1 MKYVGIK
8 QVLKAVKDGTAKKV
22 YIGLDAE
29 SHVLEELLKT
39 CRDKNV
45 EIVKIKTMA
54 ELGKLANIDIGAS
67 AAAE

>member
-8 QVLKAVKDGTAKKV
+8 QVLKAAKECETKKV
-22 YIGLDAE
+22 YIGEDAE
-29 SHVLEELLKT
+29 EHVLTELIKT
-39 CRDKNV
+39 CKDNDI

-54 ELGKLANIDIGAS
+54 ELGKLAGIEIGAS

>member
-8 QVLKAVKDGTAKKV
+8 QVLKAVKEGEVQKV
-22 YIGLDAE
+22 YIGEDAE
-29 SHVLEELLKT
+29 THILAELIKA
-39 CRDKNV
+39 CNDNNI

-54 ELGKLANIDIGAS
+54 ELGKIAGIEIGAS

>member
-8 QVLKAVKDGTAKKV
+8 QVLKAVKENSVKKV

-29 SHVLEELLKT
+29 RRVLEDLLKT
-39 CRDKNV
+39 CRDKNI

-54 ELGKLANIDIGAS
+54 ELGNLAGIDIGAS